1 MFVVPVDPVGISRA
15 VQAATDARIPT
26 FLCDGSIPGV
36 PANSASVHNHFGMG
50 SAAAEY
56 ICKRLKEKSK
66 IAAIHLYSN
75 EAWSARS
82 DGMRFVLSGYPEIRV
97 IAEIAYS
104 LTGSATPRQAVEHML
119 TTHPD
124 ITRSGARGMVERSA
138 PHMRSGRSVERTLSQ
153 RVLMAAVK
161 HSNTSRVALHS
172 VSQSPKASTSKCT
185 GMSTMRTKCSLGGA
199 RHGMII
205 NPAFAADERDLS
217 RNVPHDYDRRGVAD
231 RLGWRRVP

>member
-1 MFVVPVDPVGISRA
+1 MLVSRASRSRRLLDPSRTLCLFVVPVDPVGISRA

-26 FLCDGSIPGV
+26 FLCDRSIPGV

-56 ICKRLKEKSK
+56 ICKRLKEKRKNCRHPPVFQRSVERAVRRNEVCTLRLSRDSGHCGDS
-66 IAAIHLYSN
+66 IFADWFSDTSTGGRAHADDTPGHNAI
-75 EAWSARS
+75 WS
-82 DGMRFVLSGYPEIRV
+82 
-97 IAEIAYS
+97 
-104 LTGSATPRQAVEHML
+104 
-119 TTHPD
+119 
-124 ITRSGARGMVERSA
+124 ARGMVERSA

-161 HSNTSRVALHS
+161 HSNTSRVTLHS
-172 VSQSPKASTSKCT
+172 ISQSPKASTSKCT

-205 NPAFAADERDLS
+205 NPAFAADS
-217 RNVPHDYDRRGVAD
+217 A
-231 RLGWRRVP
+231 RL